1 MEQRVT
7 RQKLHALVW
16 AEPMRTLAGR
26 FGISDVAFRK
36 ECCRM
41 HVPVPPRG
49 HWARRAAGKATVE
62 AALPPRPPGLSDETM
77 VGGGRYWRYYSQAL
91 SQEEILEP
99 LPPEP
104 SFDEPIEE
112 VRARVEAAIGRVTA
126 TRNLDGLHPVVA
138 RLLRQDDARREKQ
151 RELSYHWSL
160 YDPLHDSPIQR
171 RRLCLVSTVLL
182 ATARCGCKADTWG
195 VAQSGQPVDQFV
207 VHVHHQSVRL
217 RVAVVEVRSRSGGRA
232 DAKAATHVA
241 SAPPLPRD
249 AERSSQSRGLP
260 TREAARTAGG
270 RQALRVELA
279 PADDGRSAVR
289 VWQDGDWDEVVE
301 RHAREIAVA
310 IVVRGEE
317 QHRTG
322 AVRSHRW
329 RIERRAELIERI
341 QQEREE
347 AERRERERQAELE
360 RRRVE
365 RLLGEARALRQAR
378 EIRTYV
384 EEVRAANGAS
394 AVPLPD
400 AEVNAWAG
408 WALAQADRID
418 PVRNGVYLKSVERP
432 SGDEDGTLRP

>member
-1 MEQRVT
+1 M
-7 RQKLHALVW
+7 
-16 AEPMRTLAGR
+16 
-26 FGISDVAFRK
+26 
-36 ECCRM
+36 
-41 HVPVPPRG
+41 
-49 HWARRAAGKATVE
+49 
-62 AALPPRPPGLSDETM
+62 PPRPPGLSDETM
-77 VGGGRYWRYYSQAL
+77 VGGGRYWRHYSQAL
-91 SQEEILEP
+91 SREEILEP

-112 VRARVEAAIGRVTA
+112 VRARVEATIGRVTVS
-126 TRNLDGLHPVVA
+126 RNLDGPHPVVA

-171 RRLCLVSTVLL
+171 RRLRLVSAVLL

-195 VAQSGQPVDQFV
+195 AAQYGQPVDQFV

-217 RVAVVEVRSRSGGRA
+217 RVAAVEVRSRSGGRA
-232 DAKAATHVA
+232 DAKAATHAA

-249 AERSSQSRGLP
+249 AGHSSQSRGLP
-260 TREAARTAGG
+260 TREVIRTAGV
-270 RQALRVELA
+270 RQTLRVELA

-289 VWQDGDWDEVVE
+289 AWQDGDGDEAVE

-322 AVRSHRW
+322 AVHSHRW
-329 RIERRAELIERI
+329 RVERRAELIERMR
-341 QQEREE
+341 QEREE

-394 AVPLPD
+394 AAPLSD
-400 AEVNAWAG
+400 AEVDAWAG

-418 PVRNGVYLKSVERP
+418 PVRSGTYLRSVARP
-432 SGDEDGTLRP
+432 SGDQDGTLRP